1 MKRAAAAVLLL
12 FLVSP
17 LLAAARPEEE
27 QEKIDWLISEM
38 KNTDAIFIRNGKEYG
53 PGDAADHLAS
63 KAERAADPKMT
74 AREFIQRHA
83 SFSSQSGEPYTV
95 RLPDGKT
102 MTASDWLLARLAE
115 IEAARPGTGH

>member
-1 MKRAAAAVLLL
+1 MGGDSEPAPKATSAPSAVDAGDEPAKIQR
-12 FLVSP
+12 LVALVRESH
-17 LLAAARPEEE
+17 LV
-27 QEKIDWLISEM
+27 
-38 KNTDAIFIRNGKEYG
+38 FIRNGKEYG